1 MKFHRLLPVLP
12 LLLASLLPAQQG
24 TLNSHQVRNGLLDR
38 LGKLSP
44 AEFQQIGVRAQ
55 AGDAA
60 AQYELAWVYEMGQF
74 VPRDRN
80 AFNSWMLKSAEQG
93 YVPAECE
100 LGKSYLGPAAYKDLP
115 AGAPVPNYADADR
128 WLRMAAI
135 AGDPEAQFWLGQ
147 SYLFGDLGSV
157 DYHDA
162 LIWLLRAA
170 AQRYSL
176 AESSLGQMYNEGLG
190 VPKDHLLAAGWY
202 NKAADHAIDFFEVNE
217 AVVHLGY
224 LYRDTELSHDYLEAY
239 KWALIIDSG
248 LDPPT
253 NEDVRRAAKHLTKAQ
268 TSEGQRMA
276 QEWESHHRYP
286 PKEVLQAE

>member
-38 LGKLSP
+38 LEKLSP
-44 AEFQQIGVRAQ
+44 AEFRQIGVRAQ
-55 AGDAA
+55 TGDAA

-135 AGDPEAQFWLGQ
+135 AGDPDAQFWLGQ
-147 SYLFGDLGSV
+147 SYLFGDLGSL
-157 DYHDA
+157 DYRDA
-162 LIWLLRAA
+162 LIWLHRAA

-176 AESSLGQMYNEGLG
+176 AESSLLHY
-190 VPKDHLLAAGWY
+190 HASAAIPIA
-202 NKAADHAIDFFEVNE
+202 NHSDFFNTHSRLH
-217 AVVHLGY
+217 AH
-224 LYRDTELSHDYLEAY
+224 
-239 KWALIIDSG
+239 
-248 LDPPT
+248 
-253 NEDVRRAAKHLTKAQ
+253 
-268 TSEGQRMA
+268 
-276 QEWESHHRYP
+276 
-286 PKEVLQAE
+286 